1 MLPLLF
7 ALLGD
12 SFVLLD
18 VDPSILFLAF
28 SLCLFWVLWFI
39 YHWQGFI
46 TLQPLQTS
54 TIVKTFSVTPLAS
67 DYEPN
72 QMKGKRQKY

>member
-28 SLCLFWVLWFI
+28 SLFLFWVLWFI

-54 TIVKTFSVTPLAS
+54 TIVKTFSVTPLA
-67 DYEPN
+67 
-72 QMKGKRQKY
+72 

>member
-28 SLCLFWVLWFI
+28 SLFWVLWFI

-54 TIVKTFSVTPLAS
+54 TIVKTFSVTPLA
-67 DYEPN
+67 
-72 QMKGKRQKY
+72 